1 MAVLSYEVSATVQP
15 ELRAEFE
22 SYMRGRHIPEV
33 LATRSFIGA
42 SFATV
47 GENRYR
53 TAYFVA
59 DDATLQRYLEEHA
72 PALRADFAK
81 HFPVG
86 VELSREVWRE
96 LERWA
101 KTG

>member
-1 MAVLSYEVSATVQP
+1 VLSYEVSATVRTD
-15 ELRAEFE
+15 LCAEFE

-33 LATRSFIGA
+33 LATRSFVGA
-42 SFATV
+42 SFASI
-47 GENRYR
+47 GEQGRYR
-53 TAYFVA
+53 TVYLVA
-59 DDATLQRYLEEHA
+59 DEATLQQYIEQHA

-96 LERWA
+96 LEHWN
-101 KTG
+101 